1 MTKEYRALME
11 KLTIEDHYL
20 ILDIFFSTAKKLII
34 ENAPSDLDENQL
46 KRYVYQRMYDEPPP
60 AGLWE

>member
-11 KLTIEDHYL
+11 KLTIDDRYL

-34 ENAPSDLDENQL
+34 ENAPKDLDENQL

>member
-11 KLTIEDHYL
+11 KLTIDDRYL

-34 ENAPSDLDENQL
+34 ENAPKDFGRESIEAVRLSANV
-46 KRYVYQRMYDEPPP
+46 R
-60 AGLWE
+60 